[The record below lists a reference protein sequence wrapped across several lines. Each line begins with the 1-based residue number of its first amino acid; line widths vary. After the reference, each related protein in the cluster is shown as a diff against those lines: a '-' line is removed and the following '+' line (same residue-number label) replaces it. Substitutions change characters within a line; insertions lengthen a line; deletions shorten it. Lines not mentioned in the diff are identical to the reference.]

1 MVEMIVGGEV
11 LEVVMMGLEE
21 GVEKVGIVFVF

>member
-11 LEVVMMGLEE
+11 LEVVMMGSEE